1 MTEIHVV
8 GAVIFRTQPKPEI
21 LLFRRTSEGPGRGFY
36 EFPGGKIE
44 SGETPQAALR
54 REIQEELGV
63 HAEVSDFVGETFF
76 QGTHKLIHLSAYLV
90 VLQSFD
96 FRLEDHDD
104 HQWIAESGWTIPVIA
119 ADLPLLE
126 KAFAAIRSI
135 EKK

>member
-1 MTEIHVV
+1 MPEIHVV

-44 SGETPQAALR
+44 PGETPEAALR

-63 HAEVSDFVGETFF
+63 NAKVSEFVGDTFF
-76 QGTHKLIHLSAYLV
+76 QGTQKRIHLSVYLV
-90 VLQSFD
+90 QLESFD

-104 HQWIAESGWTIPVIA
+104 YQWISEEGWSIPVIP

-126 KAFAAIRSI
+126 IAFAKVRSI